1 MKIITSIVLIVLI
14 VFGFILPG
22 CTRAGSSINGSG
34 KIIDKDIELKD
45 FTRVALQ
52 GPFNLEIVQS
62 DSFRVTL
69 STDDNLISRI
79 LISPQGETVKFSIE
93 APANFFPT
101 SLKVK
106 IAMPRIYGLNL
117 TDGTKATFSEFKS
130 TFNFSLS
137 LAESTLTGFL
147 EAGNSDFRV
156 SKNSQV
162 NLKGSAIRLDL
173 DGSGMSK
180 IDLGD
185 FTVTSAGVTLKEESE
200 ATLNVN
206 GRFDVHLEG
215 ASKLYYLGN
224 PTISD
229 TSISG
234 GSFMKQK

>member
-1 MKIITSIVLIVLI
+1 M
-14 VFGFILPG
+14 
-22 CTRAGSSINGSG
+22 
-34 KIIDKDIELKD
+34 
-45 FTRVALQ
+45 ALQ

-79 LISPQGETVKFSIE
+79 LISPQGEVIKFSIE

-106 IAMPRIYGLNL
+106 VAMPRIYSLNL
-117 TDGTKATFSEFKS
+117 SGGAVATIPGFKS
-130 TFNFSLS
+130 IFNFSLNM
-137 LAESTLTGFL
+137 AGSTLSGL
-147 EAGNSDFRV
+147 LDAGDSDFQV
-156 SKNSQV
+156 SDNSQV

-173 DGSGMSK
+173 NASGASK
-180 IDLGD
+180 LNLAEFALTG
-185 FTVTSAGVTLKEESE
+185 AGVDLKEGSE

-206 GRFDVHLEG
+206 GRFDVRLEG

-224 PTISD
+224 PTFSD